1 MPASSLSGGE
11 TFIASLAIALSLSEV
26 VQNTSNGALVETLFI
41 DEGFGS
47 LDEDT
52 LDKAIA
58 VLEQIGQNR
67 LVGFISHVKE
77 MKGTIQQQVLIDKGP
92 DGSSR
97 IRVKAD

>member
-1 MPASSLSGGE
+1 M
-11 TFIASLAIALSLSEV
+11 
-26 VQNTSNGALVETLFI
+26 QNTSNGALVETLFI

-67 LVGFISHVKE
+67 LVGVISHVKE
-77 MKGTIQQQVLIDKGP
+77 MKDTIQQQVLIEKRS

-97 IRVKAD
+97 IEMKVDEIEVDEIEVESDAS